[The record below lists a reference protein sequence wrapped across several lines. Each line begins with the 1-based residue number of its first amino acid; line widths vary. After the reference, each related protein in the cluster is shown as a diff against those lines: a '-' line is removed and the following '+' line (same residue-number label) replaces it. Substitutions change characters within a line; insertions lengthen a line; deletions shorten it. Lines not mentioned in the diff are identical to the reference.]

1 MHIGYRKS
9 HSNVAAVI
17 CERDSSHICKKYPLI
32 FRHLRFSMWPLSTI
46 KVWQPHSW
54 TLQQIRMVVPLW
66 RRVRRRG
73 QCETRYGVSASLST
87 PPLGH
92 CSFWQRLVLFL
103 TSQDSACAR
112 NSRAPQPLRLVSPRS
127 DKSART
133 SSACIHYVAI
143 HRKSAHAAPAATRS
157 TSRISSRYVANPR
170 FSCDVAVP
178 SFRGPIGHGTG
189 SKHRV
194 LPLSHYF
201 LFFKF

>member
-1 MHIGYRKS
+1 MYIGYRKS

-17 CERDSSHICKKYPLI
+17 CERDSSHICKKHPLI
-32 FRHLRFSMWPLSTI
+32 FRHLWFSMWPLSTI

-66 RRVRRRG
+66 RRVRHRG

-92 CSFWQRLVLFL
+92 YSFWQRLVLFL

-112 NSRAPQPLRLVSPRS
+112 NSRTPQPLRLVSLRS
-127 DKSART
+127 NKSART

-143 HRKSAHAAPAATRS
+143 HEGPLTPHPPPCIPQPKTPLVWLIPC
-157 TSRISSRYVANPR
+157 SR
-170 FSCDVAVP
+170 VP
-178 SFRGPIGHGTG
+178 SGTAQE
-189 SKHRV
+189 SNT
-194 LPLSHYF
+194 
-201 LFFKF
+201 